1 MKNLLIIA
9 IAAFA
14 FTACNNSPKA
24 EETATD
30 STAMDSTLVAPVTET
45 APVAT
50 DSTAM
55 DSTAAHN

>member
-45 APVAT
+45 APVA

>member
-30 STAMDSTLVAPVTET
+30 STSMDSTLVAPVTET
-45 APVAT
+45 APVA